1 LRLDG
6 VDMRIGKNQ
15 LYVLQELKRIKE
27 KNDFE
32 LVYCANLIIHLY
44 YPNFFNDDFDDD
56 FDDLRFHETPEYKSA
71 RSSLSRSIQRLID
84 AGLVEKGKIN
94 DPLEGIAGHG
104 YKITEKGLKVLSTRG
119 SSNGLNDLRPKLAV
133 E

>member
-1 LRLDG
+1 LTFRLDG

-27 KNDFE
+27 KYGCE
-32 LVYCANLIIHLY
+32 LIYCANLIIHLY
-44 YPNFFNDDFDDD
+44 YPNFFNDDFDDY
-56 FDDLRFHETPEYKSA
+56 FDDRHFHKTPEYKSA
-71 RSSLSRSIQRLID
+71 RASLSQSMRRLIG

-94 DPLEGIAGHG
+94 DPLERMAGHA

-119 SSNGLNDLRPKLAV
+119 
-133 E
+133 

>member
-1 LRLDG
+1 MRLDG

-27 KNDFE
+27 KYGCE
-32 LVYCANLIIHLY
+32 LIYCSTLIIHLY

-56 FDDLRFHETPEYKSA
+56 FDDWRFHKTPEYKSA
-71 RSSLSRSIQRLID
+71 RASLSRSVRRLID

-94 DPLEGIAGHG
+94 DPLEGIAGHA
-104 YKITEKGLKVLSTRG
+104 YKITEKGLEALSIRG
-119 SSNGLNDLRPKLAV
+119 
-133 E
+133 